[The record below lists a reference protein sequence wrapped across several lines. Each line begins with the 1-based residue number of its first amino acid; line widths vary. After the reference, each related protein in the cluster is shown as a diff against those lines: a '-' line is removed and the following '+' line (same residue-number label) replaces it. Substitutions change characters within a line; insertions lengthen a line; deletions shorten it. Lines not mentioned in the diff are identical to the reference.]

1 MAQTLTENLCL
12 QRTRT
17 QRRYQDDGISDDE
30 IEGKRMFDLDEK
42 LECERFGSELIKHM
56 EGKGETS
63 VLKFIFYFF
72 KTEPFV
78 IISRALWDELM
89 CYFFVRVYL
98 QISCPLGVFVL
109 FLICVSF
116 F

>member
-1 MAQTLTENLCL
+1 
-12 QRTRT
+12 
-17 QRRYQDDGISDDE
+17 
-30 IEGKRMFDLDEK
+30 MFDLDEK

-78 IISRALWDELM
+78 IISRAL
-89 CYFFVRVYL
+89 
-98 QISCPLGVFVL
+98 
-109 FLICVSF
+109 
-116 F
+116 

>member
-1 MAQTLTENLCL
+1 
-12 QRTRT
+12 
-17 QRRYQDDGISDDE
+17 
-30 IEGKRMFDLDEK
+30 MFDLDEK

-89 CYFFVRVYL
+89 CYFFCKSL
-98 QISCPLGVFVL
+98 STNFLSLGGFCFVFDMCIF
-109 FLICVSF
+109 FLEFTFEYIQREGLRDPIIF
-116 F
+116 KTTDGLGMQ